1 MHFSTNT
8 TASTHMDKVIVYLYK
23 MNNQRNTPLSD
34 EQILPA
40 CEIVLDKDHQGPVCC
55 PPKEV
60 TDTWRE
66 HPRIYMALK
75 PDGSVLCPYCS
86 TLYKR
91 PQA

>member
-1 MHFSTNT
+1 M
-8 TASTHMDKVIVYLYK
+8 KVEYHLLKV
-23 MNNQRNTPLSD
+23 NNQRNKTLSD
-34 EQILPA
+34 EQTLSSCEVIL
-40 CEIVLDKDHQGPVCC
+40 DHDHQGPVCC

-75 PDGSVLCPYCS
+75 PNGSVLCPYCS

-91 PQA
+91 SKT